1 MNARRVVS
9 TVFLSAF
16 FLFSVADAYVVVDPY
31 SANNTFIKNPV
42 FDRLFL
48 DELYSEKVIPV
59 IGNGTIEF
67 YLAEK
72 DKCFD
77 ASGDICTAAF
87 CGSAICGSKAF
98 NKAIDKKSIDYAL
111 VLGNTKIHEI
121 IGVQNALRY
130 SVLSSGDYL
139 SLVERNLAGAV
150 GSELEKT
157 YVQERYSGSV
167 DKLIGEEIMR
177 DSEMANVNELLKRGN
192 TNEAI
197 AAADKFFSENYK
209 ISTAYDAYDIFSAV
223 REKTIGPMQYAEIMA
238 RIMDQQNTNQQNISE
253 LLDALMNKS
262 SILND
267 ALNRDALNQALDTI
281 SKNPKM
287 FSELEKAMGALDN
300 KLAGEL
306 MSRMLEETFR
316 NKELM
321 KKFLEVLPDILNDA
335 KMRESFLK
343 ASTEAMREMQE
354 TGELD
359 KMIDNLKDASVRE
372 KLMNFAK
379 DSAPSFFDAVRE
391 KAGELLNQKYALP
404 LLGLIAIF
412 IVSLKVRL

>member
-1 MNARRVVS
+1 MSA
-9 TVFLSAF
+9 VFLSAF
-16 FLFSVADAYVVVDPY
+16 FLFSGAEAYVVVDPY
-31 SANNTFIKNPV
+31 SANNTFIRNPV
-42 FDRLFL
+42 FDGFFL
-48 DELYSEKVIPV
+48 DELYSEKVVPV
-59 IGNGTIEF
+59 IGNGAVEF

-77 ASGDICTAAF
+77 SSGDICTAVF

-98 NKAIDKKSIDYAL
+98 NKTIDEKSIDYAL
-111 VLGNTKIHEI
+111 VSGNAKTHEI

-139 SLVERNLAGAV
+139 SLVERNLADAC

-177 DSEMANVNELLKRGN
+177 DPAMANVNELLKRGN

-209 ISTAYDAYDIFSAV
+209 ISPAYDAYDIFSAV

-238 RIMDQQNTNQQNISE
+238 RIMDQQNTNQQNMSW
-253 LLDALMNKS
+253 LLDALMNES

-267 ALNRDALNQALDTI
+267 AINRDALNQALDTI
-281 SKNPKM
+281 GKNPKM

-300 KLAGEL
+300 KLVGEL

-321 KKFLEVLPDILNDA
+321 KKFLEILPDILNDA

-343 ASTEAMREMQE
+343 ASTEAIRGLQE